1 MNTIECIKSRSSV
14 RSFKQDE
21 VSEKLVE
28 EILDAAIRAPSAGNV
43 QDWEFIVVRN
53 REVKAR
59 LTEAAWGQGFIS
71 QAPVI
76 VVVCSNVRKISDAYG
91 ERGSSLYSIQDTAA
105 ATQNMM
111 LAACDKGLGSCWVG
125 SFNEGKVKEVLVL
138 PAHVRPV
145 AIVPVGFPA
154 SEPRKSQRKSLG
166 EVVHKD
172 FY

>member
-1 MNTIECIKSRSSV
+1 
-14 RSFKQDE
+14 
-21 VSEKLVE
+21 
-28 EILDAAIRAPSAGNV
+28 
-43 QDWEFIVVRN
+43 
-53 REVKAR
+53 
-59 LTEAAWGQGFIS
+59 
-71 QAPVI
+71 
-76 VVVCSNVRKISDAYG
+76 
-91 ERGSSLYSIQDTAA
+91 
-105 ATQNMM
+105 M

-125 SFNEGKVKEVLVL
+125 SFNEGKVKEILVL